1 MFEWI
6 ICFSPQHAESY
17 GIFVGDPTVYGRDG
31 FVDHAFGHFRVDL
44 GRRDVL
50 MSQHLAQSDQ
60 RNAVHQRDRRSEG
73 VPRKMKR
80 EVFFD
85 AAGRRDELQA
95 PVHYLD
101 RGHRKDLFRPG
112 KTFVFVQNRQRH
124 GQQLDLVFGTCL
136 QPVARDPPIA
146 RSILFELFPGDFYKL
161 NP

>member
-1 MFEWI
+1 
-6 ICFSPQHAESY
+6 
-17 GIFVGDPTVYGRDG
+17 
-31 FVDHAFGHFRVDL
+31 
-44 GRRDVL
+44 
-50 MSQHLAQSDQ
+50 
-60 RNAVHQRDRRSEG
+60 
-73 VPRKMKR
+73 MKR

-146 RSILFELFPGDFYKL
+146 RSILFELFPYERPHVRMADARKAGEEKHIPRPHLALMTQRCGHQALQLLVREVSALDLRRGIAVEGEGIAGHPAVVEGRLDHVLQAFKIIG
-161 NP
+161 